1 MTLPSFVE
9 MTYSL
14 AVLLLSDASYISMLV
29 MVMVMGM
36 LLLVSVVSTLDAALL
51 RPAICGYKG
60 INGRLRR
67 LSWHILQN
75 VDFFL
80 CKTLLKSH
88 YIILK

>member
-1 MTLPSFVE
+1 MTLPSLVE

-14 AVLLLSDASYISMLV
+14 AVLFLSEASYSSIL
-29 MVMVMGM
+29 VMVMGM

-75 VDFFL
+75 VDFF
-80 CKTLLKSH
+80 
-88 YIILK
+88 

>member
-14 AVLLLSDASYISMLV
+14 AVLLLSDVSYSSIL
-29 MVMVMGM
+29 VMVMGM

-75 VDFFL
+75 VDFFYAKR
-80 CKTLLKSH
+80 C
-88 YIILK
+88 

>member
-14 AVLLLSDASYISMLV
+14 AVLFLSEASYSSIL
-29 MVMVMGM
+29 VMVMGM

-67 LSWHILQN
+67 LSCHILRN
-75 VDFFL
+75 VDFF
-80 CKTLLKSH
+80 
-88 YIILK
+88 

>member
-14 AVLLLSDASYISMLV
+14 AVLLLSDVSYSSIL
-29 MVMVMGM
+29 VMVMGM

-67 LSWHILQN
+67 LSCHILRN
-75 VDFFL
+75 VDFF
-80 CKTLLKSH
+80 
-88 YIILK
+88 

>member
-14 AVLLLSDASYISMLV
+14 AVLLLSDVSYSSIL
-29 MVMVMGM
+29 VMVMGM

-51 RPAICGYKG
+51 RPATCGYKG

-67 LSWHILQN
+67 LSGYVL
-75 VDFFL
+75 
-80 CKTLLKSH
+80 
-88 YIILK
+88 

>member
-14 AVLLLSDASYISMLV
+14 AVLFLSDASYSSIL
-29 MVMVMGM
+29 VMVMGM

-51 RPAICGYKG
+51 RPAICGYEG

-67 LSWHILQN
+67 LSWHILRN
-75 VDFFL
+75 VDFF
-80 CKTLLKSH
+80 
-88 YIILK
+88 

>member
-14 AVLLLSDASYISMLV
+14 AVLLLSDVSYSSIL
-29 MVMVMGM
+29 VMVMGM

-67 LSWHILQN
+67 LSWHILRN
-75 VDFFL
+75 VDFF
-80 CKTLLKSH
+80 
-88 YIILK
+88 

>member
-14 AVLLLSDASYISMLV
+14 AVLFLSEASYSSIL
-29 MVMVMGM
+29 VMVMGM

-75 VDFFL
+75 VDFF
-80 CKTLLKSH
+80 
-88 YIILK
+88 

>member
-9 MTYSL
+9 MTYSF
-14 AVLLLSDASYISMLV
+14 AVLLLSDVSYSSIL
-29 MVMVMGM
+29 VMVMGM

-67 LSWHILQN
+67 LSWHILRN
-75 VDFFL
+75 VDFF
-80 CKTLLKSH
+80 
-88 YIILK
+88 

>member
-1 MTLPSFVE
+1 MTLPSLVE

-14 AVLLLSDASYISMLV
+14 AVLFLSEASYSSIL
-29 MVMVMGM
+29 VMVMGM

-67 LSWHILQN
+67 LSCHILRN
-75 VDFFL
+75 VDFF
-80 CKTLLKSH
+80 
-88 YIILK
+88 

>member
-14 AVLLLSDASYISMLV
+14 AVLFLSDVSYSSIL
-29 MVMVMGM
+29 VMGM

-75 VDFFL
+75 VDFF
-80 CKTLLKSH
+80 
-88 YIILK
+88 

>member
-1 MTLPSFVE
+1 MTLPSLVE

-14 AVLLLSDASYISMLV
+14 AVLFLSEASYSSIL
-29 MVMVMGM
+29 VMVMGM

-67 LSWHILQN
+67 LSWHILRN
-75 VDFFL
+75 VDFF
-80 CKTLLKSH
+80 
-88 YIILK
+88 